1 MMDPTMDQTCKRYQ
15 INAFQIESLEDF
27 ICKAM
32 LKIALNLSLEL
43 IQST

>member
-1 MMDPTMDQTCKRYQ
+1 MDQTCKRYQ
-15 INAFQIESLEDF
+15 INAFQIESLKDF

-32 LKIALNLSLEL
+32 SKIALNLSLKL

>member
-1 MMDPTMDQTCKRYQ
+1 MDQTCKQYQ
-15 INAFQIESLEDF
+15 IHVDAFQIESLKDF

-32 LKIALNLSLEL
+32 LKIALNLSLAL